1 MKDSTSA
8 QRVKTKGRMHRGNTS
23 DITNAQRDK
32 VKIGQMYRGNM
43 TDGTNTQRIW
53 VKDRTNSYG
62 QNETVVLKKT
72 KINNLSHTQVH
83 ELSD

>member
-43 TDGTNTQRIW
+43 TDGTNTQR
-53 VKDRTNSYG
+53 S
-62 QNETVVLKKT
+62 
-72 KINNLSHTQVH
+72 
-83 ELSD
+83 